1 MKCAYCQSELDD
13 EAHVCKVCKRDLYLF
28 RPLLEKITALEEE
41 LSTKPSVEV
50 YESTIAQ
57 LEQRLEAALA
67 KPEIEKSS
75 LKSNARSVGIYI
87 LVPLLILLLA
97 HELIVVVYDAKLI
110 YLRLIS
116 IAIPL
121 PFGYLLFASR
131 RRSVVAWFTGV
142 LLLALISVIG
152 MSWLT
157 SLVDKTPV
165 LPQNMFEWREF
176 IDYGASIS
184 FSFLTGMLLG
194 GMVFHR
200 TTTRLKKPSPALVSK
215 INDKST
221 SAGSVWTFMNSLVE
235 YGTYAKTLLALAATA
250 LSFYSGLKPFI

>member
-28 RPLLEKITALEEE
+28 KPLQEKITALEEE
-41 LSTKPSVEV
+41 LSTKPSVEA

-97 HELIVVVYDAKLI
+97 HELIVVVYDAKLL

-116 IAIPL
+116 IAVPL
-121 PFGYLLFASR
+121 PFGYFLFATR

-142 LLLALISVIG
+142 LLLALVSVIG

-157 SLVDKTPV
+157 SLVDRTPV

-176 IDYGASIS
+176 IEYAASIS

-194 GMVFHR
+194 SAVYR
-200 TTTRLKKPSPALVSK
+200 RSTTLPLPTAAAALIANIKDKKMAPDGLR
-215 INDKST
+215 
-221 SAGSVWTFMNSLVE
+221 GLMNTLNE
-235 YGTYAKTLLALAATA
+235 YGRSAIALGTTG
-250 LSFYSGLKPFI
+250 LSIYTGLKAYL

>member
-28 RPLLEKITALEEE
+28 KPLLEKISALEGE
-41 LSTKPSVEV
+41 LSAKPSVEV

-67 KPEIEKSS
+67 KPEPEKNSF
-75 LKSNARSVGIYI
+75 KSNARSVGIYI
-87 LVPLLILLLA
+87 FVPLLILLLA
-97 HELIVVVYDAKLI
+97 HELIVVIYDAKLI

-116 IAIPL
+116 IAVPL
-121 PFGYLLFASR
+121 PFGYFLFASR

-142 LLLALISVIG
+142 LLLALMSVIG

-157 SLVDKTPV
+157 SLVDQTPV
-165 LPQNMFEWREF
+165 LPQNMLEWREF
-176 IDYGASIS
+176 IEYGASIS

-194 GMVFHR
+194 GMAYR
-200 TTTRLKKPSPALVSK
+200 RATKLPLPTAAAALLSNIKDKKIAPDGLR
-215 INDKST
+215 
-221 SAGSVWTFMNSLVE
+221 GLMNTLNE
-235 YGTYAKTLLALAATA
+235 YGRSAIALGTTG
-250 LSFYSGLKPFI
+250 LSIYTGLKAYL